1 MGLVQEVVAPSGEM
15 VRRKPRYGDHC
26 WDGEVW
32 RRWSGR
38 HWARARYSL
47 HPEQLFSSTR
57 IDDHPTIDPKRG
69 RHALARAV
77 GDQVASNDAIVVY
90 DGPSGVVLAYQHPVS
105 HLFHAVMTVITAGLW
120 GVVWFVVAL
129 RQREDRVRFDIDPWG
144 NVWATPVPAACADAL
159 EAELALLAEE
169 VGR

>member
-1 MGLVQEVVAPSGEM
+1 MGRVQEVVAPSGVV
-15 VRRKPRYGDHC
+15 VRREPRNGDYC

-57 IDDHPTIDPKRG
+57 IDDHPMIDPERG

-77 GDQVASNDAIVVY
+77 ADQVASNGASIVS
-90 DGPSGVVLAYQHPVS
+90 DGPIGVVLAYQRPVS
-105 HLFHAVMTVITAGLW
+105 HGFHAVMTVITAGLW
-120 GVVWFVVAL
+120 GVVWFALAL
-129 RQREDRVRFDIDPWG
+129 RQHEDRLRFDIDPWG
-144 NVWATPVPAACADAL
+144 NVWATPVTAA
-159 EAELALLAEE
+159 
-169 VGR
+169 